1 MRKSKENRTGAK
13 GDSPAREEIFRG
25 VDRLITEALFEW
37 EKLMPKLVQYQGT
50 WVLEMPRDL
59 DRGESLLARMDDV
72 LVDLTTQTPQVVV
85 DLTASPYLPGSV
97 LGLLVRHLGQVR
109 KRGGRMV
116 VVSTPMQREVFEL
129 TQIERLVTLTSSRDE
144 ALSVL
149 AASA

>member
-1 MRKSKENRTGAK
+1 
-13 GDSPAREEIFRG
+13 
-25 VDRLITEALFEW
+25 
-37 EKLMPKLVQYQGT
+37 MPKLVQYQGT